1 MGQTILLITNYI
13 RKVCLTIML
22 MMLAAA
28 AVVAIVLIVVLFVFL
43 SYRYRLDEQTTEL
56 ERLPA
61 SFEGTNLVFISDIH
75 RRVIPNR
82 MIEKCIA
89 AGGADLVLIGG
100 DLRERNVPME
110 RIRDNI
116 KKLAR
121 IAPIYLVYG
130 NHDYDGDM
138 RDLEVMLAEE
148 RVRLLV
154 NESVVLE
161 QRDGSRIRLTGVDD
175 PRTRRDRLSLALSE
189 PEDGSELCTIV
200 LAHAP
205 ILATRLPDDAAID
218 LILAGH
224 THGGQIALPFMGPVL
239 RRETDSP
246 WIRGWFQFPGKRTT
260 GPQLTRLFVSCGFG
274 TSGLPIRFM
283 TPPELHRIT
292 LRRSVR

>member
-1 MGQTILLITNYI
+1 M
-13 RKVCLTIML
+13 LTIVL
-22 MMLAAA
+22 IMLAAA
-28 AVVAIVLIVVLFVFL
+28 AVIVLLLIVVLFVFL
-43 SYRYRLDEQTTEL
+43 SYQYRLDEQTAQL

-61 SFEGTNLVFISDIH
+61 SFDGTNFVFISDIH
-75 RRVIPNR
+75 RRVIPEHL
-82 MIEKCIA
+82 IEKCIA

-100 DLRERNVPME
+100 DLRERNVPMA
-110 RIRDNI
+110 RIRSNI
-116 KKLAR
+116 QKLTR
-121 IAPIYLVYG
+121 IAPVYLVYG
-130 NHDYDGDM
+130 NHDYDDDM
-138 RDLEVMLAEE
+138 RELEVMLAEE

-175 PRTRRDRLSLALSE
+175 PRTKRDRLSLALSE
-189 PEDGSELCTIV
+189 PEDGNELCTIV

-246 WIRGWFQFPGKRTT
+246 WLRGWFQFARKQTT
-260 GPQLTRLFVSCGFG
+260 GPRLTRLFVSCGFG

-292 LRRSVR
+292 LRRSGQ